1 MKMDAVVFRL
11 NNIKKDAAFETR
23 GDRKQIVTQVYPDIE
38 KPIEEPEWRA
48 AQLPEKCPVLVME
61 DTESAVFTE
70 KAKQD
75 RHYHALGT
83 EIYIVLEGL
92 MKIEVQY
99 VLYELSAGDMIV
111 VSPNALHEVKPEG
124 KFICRVI
131 TVNCKGTADK
141 YKADR

>member
-11 NNIKKDAAFETR
+11 DDVKRDAALDTC

-38 KPIEEPEWRA
+38 KPIEKPEWKA

-75 RHYHALGT
+75 RHCHSLGT

-92 MKIEVQY
+92 MKIEVNH

-111 VSPNALHEVKPEG
+111 VSPNAWHEVKREG
-124 KFICRVI
+124 KFLCRVI

-141 YKADR
+141 YTAER